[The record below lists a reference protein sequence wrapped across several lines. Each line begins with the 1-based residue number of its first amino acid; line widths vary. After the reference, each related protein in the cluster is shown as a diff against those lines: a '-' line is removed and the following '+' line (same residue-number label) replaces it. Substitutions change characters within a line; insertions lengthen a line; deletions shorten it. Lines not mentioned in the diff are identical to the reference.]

1 MDDLFSTLLAI
12 GAIYG
17 VYRWFFSSN
26 LSSRPSSSHNTSH
39 SGCLSLVNDLGYL
52 FNDNKLYS

>member
-26 LSSRPSSSHNTSH
+26 LSSRPNSSHNTSH
-39 SGCLSLVNDLGYL
+39 SGCSTLIDYLGY
-52 FNDNKLYS
+52 